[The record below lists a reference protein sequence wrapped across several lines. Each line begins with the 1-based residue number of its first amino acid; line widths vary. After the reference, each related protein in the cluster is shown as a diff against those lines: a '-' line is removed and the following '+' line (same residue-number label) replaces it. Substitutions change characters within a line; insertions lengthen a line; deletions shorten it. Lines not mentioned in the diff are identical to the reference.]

1 MKAAVVK
8 GKRRL
13 AYEEVPMPSV
23 EPGELLLKMR
33 YCSIC
38 GSDLE
43 YIDSVKPG
51 DPVQEGGILGH
62 EFAAEVAEVG
72 KGVEGW
78 SVGDRV
84 TIADSRAPCG
94 ECFYCHRQLHHLCQG
109 RDMSPRTL
117 PLGPGGHLGPGKY
130 AFRPGSMAEYFV
142 RPAIT
147 LQKVPGNV
155 SDEEAAL
162 VEPLRT
168 GVSGV
173 ITTGLKLGDSAVIF
187 GAGKIGLGAM
197 LCAKAAGASPVVVL
211 DLVQSRLDKALEIG
225 ADAVFNPAE
234 VDAVPEVVKVTEAGP
249 DVVLICTRGGKVLGQ
264 AADMVRRGGTI
275 GLAGWLPDAGIEPM
289 VWWGKQIKFT
299 GVAGGF
305 GGPSGLIY
313 TAMRLIANRQV
324 DVKPLITEIVP
335 LSEAQR
341 AIDSMFSGE
350 NIAALLKP

>member
-8 GKRRL
+8 GKRLL
-13 AYEEVPMPSV
+13 AYEEVPMPPV
-23 EPGELLLKMR
+23 EPGTLLLKTH

-43 YIDSVKPG
+43 YIDSLKPD

-62 EFAAEVAEVG
+62 EFAAEVVEIG
-72 KGVEGW
+72 EGVEGW

-84 TIADSRAPCG
+84 TTADSRLPCG
-94 ECFYCHRQLHHLCQG
+94 QCYYCQHQSYHLCQG
-109 RDMSPRTL
+109 RDMPPRTL
-117 PLGPGGHLGPGKY
+117 PMGPGGHLGPGKY
-130 AFRPGSMAEYFV
+130 AFRPGAMAEYFV
-142 RPAIT
+142 RSAVS
-147 LQKVPGNV
+147 LQKIPDSV

-197 LCAKAAGASPVVVL
+197 LCAKAAGAAPVIVL
-211 DLVQSRLDKALEIG
+211 DLIKSRLDKALEMG
-225 ADAVFNPAE
+225 ADAAFNPTE
-234 VDAVPEVVKVTEAGP
+234 GDVVSKVVKLTQAGP
-249 DVVLICTRGGKVLGQ
+249 DVILICTRGGKVLGQ
-264 AADMVRRGGTI
+264 AADMVRRGGVV
-275 GLAGWLPDAGIEPM
+275 GLAGWLPPADIDPM
-289 VWWGKQIKFT
+289 VWWGKQIRFT

-313 TAMRLIANRQV
+313 TAMRLIANKQV
-324 DVKPLITEIVP
+324 NVKPLITEIVP

-341 AIDSMFSGE
+341 AFDSMFNGE
-350 NIAALLKP
+350 NIVALLEA